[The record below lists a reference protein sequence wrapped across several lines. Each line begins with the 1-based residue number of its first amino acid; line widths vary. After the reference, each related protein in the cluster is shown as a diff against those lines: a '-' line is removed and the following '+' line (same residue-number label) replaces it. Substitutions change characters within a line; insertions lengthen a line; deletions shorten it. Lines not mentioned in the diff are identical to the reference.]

1 MDLTTRFRG
10 TTDVV
15 DGNSDDATLLS
26 HVGRGHRDALE
37 HLYRRHGG
45 SILRFLRQ
53 VCGSPE
59 LAEEVLQETLLA
71 VWKGASRF
79 RAEASAQ
86 TWIFGIARRQAHTAM
101 RRKRLEMVSD
111 DALGD
116 VSDADLGPADL
127 AIASATRDALN
138 RALSKLSIAHREV
151 IVLALVEGLQY
162 GEVARITGVPVGTVR
177 SRLNHA
183 RLAMRALLDE
193 AEMGP
198 NSDRLP

>member
-10 TTDVV
+10 IADVV

-37 HLYRRHGG
+37 LLYRRHGG

-79 RAEASAQ
+79 RAQSSAQ
-86 TWIFGIARRQAHTAM
+86 TWIFEIARRQAHTVM

-116 VSDADLGPADL
+116 VSDSDLGPADL

-138 RALSKLSIAHREV
+138 LALSKLSLPHREV
-151 IVLALVEGLQY
+151 IVLALIEGLPY

-183 RLAMRALLDE
+183 RLAMRKLLDE

-198 NSDRLP
+198 NAD

>member
-1 MDLTTRFRG
+1 MDPTTRFRG
-10 TTDVV
+10 ITDVV
-15 DGNSDDATLLS
+15 DGKSDDTTLLS

-37 HLYRRHGG
+37 ILYRRHGA

-59 LAEEVLQETLLA
+59 LAEEVLQETLVA

-79 RAEASAQ
+79 RAEASAL
-86 TWIFGIARRQAHTAM
+86 TWIFEIARRQAHTAM

-116 VSDADLGPADL
+116 VSDSDLGPADL
-127 AIASATRDALN
+127 AIASATRDALL
-138 RALSKLSIAHREV
+138 RALSELSIAHREV
-151 IVLALVEGLQY
+151 IVLALIEGLQY
-162 GEVARITGVPVGTVR
+162 GAVARITGVPVGTVR
-177 SRLNHA
+177 SRLSHA
-183 RLAMRALLDE
+183 RLAMRKLLEE

-198 NSDRLP
+198 NAD

>member
-1 MDLTTRFRG
+1 MDLTTLFRG
-10 TTDVV
+10 ITDVV
-15 DGNSDDATLLS
+15 DGKSDDTTLLS

-37 HLYRRHGG
+37 LLYLRHGA

-79 RAEASAQ
+79 RAEASAL
-86 TWIFGIARRQAHTAM
+86 TWIFEIARRQAHTAV
-101 RRKRLEMVSD
+101 RRKQLEMVSD

-116 VSDADLGPADL
+116 VSDSDLGPADL
-127 AIASATRDALN
+127 AIASATRDALL
-138 RALSKLSIAHREV
+138 RALSELSIAHREV
-151 IVLALVEGLQY
+151 IVLALIEGLQY
-162 GEVARITGVPVGTVR
+162 GAVARITGVPVGTVR
-177 SRLNHA
+177 SRLSHA
-183 RLAMRALLDE
+183 RLAMRKLLEE

-198 NSDRLP
+198 NAD

>member
-1 MDLTTRFRG
+1 MDPTTRFRG
-10 TTDVV
+10 ITDVV
-15 DGNSDDATLLS
+15 DGKSDDTTLLS

-37 HLYRRHGG
+37 LLYLRHGA

-59 LAEEVLQETLLA
+59 LAEEVLQETLVA

-79 RAEASAQ
+79 RAEASAL
-86 TWIFGIARRQAHTAM
+86 TWIFEIARRQAHTAM

-116 VSDADLGPADL
+116 VSDSDLGPADL
-127 AIASATRDALN
+127 AIASATRDALL
-138 RALSKLSIAHREV
+138 RALSELSIAHREV
-151 IVLALVEGLQY
+151 IVLALIEGLQY
-162 GEVARITGVPVGTVR
+162 GAVARITGVPVGTVR
-177 SRLNHA
+177 SRLSHA
-183 RLAMRALLDE
+183 RLAMRKLLEE

-198 NSDRLP
+198 NAD

>member
-10 TTDVV
+10 ITDVV
-15 DGNSDDATLLS
+15 DGKSDDTTLLS

-37 HLYRRHGG
+37 ILYLRHGA

-59 LAEEVLQETLLA
+59 LAEEVLQETLVA

-79 RAEASAQ
+79 RAEASAL
-86 TWIFGIARRQAHTAM
+86 TWIFEIARRQAHTAM

-116 VSDADLGPADL
+116 VSDSDLGPADL
-127 AIASATRDALN
+127 AIATATRDALL
-138 RALSKLSIAHREV
+138 RALSELSIAHREV
-151 IVLALVEGLQY
+151 IVLALIEGLQY
-162 GEVARITGVPVGTVR
+162 GAVARITGVPVGTVR

-183 RLAMRALLDE
+183 RLAMRKLLEE

-198 NSDRLP
+198 NAD

>member
-10 TTDVV
+10 ITDVV
-15 DGNSDDATLLS
+15 DGKSDDTTLLS

-37 HLYRRHGG
+37 LLYRRHGA

-59 LAEEVLQETLLA
+59 LAEEVLQETLVA

-79 RAEASAQ
+79 RAEASAL
-86 TWIFGIARRQAHTAM
+86 TWIFEIARRQAHTAM

-116 VSDADLGPADL
+116 VSDSDLGPADL
-127 AIASATRDALN
+127 AIASATRDALL
-138 RALSKLSIAHREV
+138 RALSELSIAHREV
-151 IVLALVEGLQY
+151 IVLALIEGLQY
-162 GEVARITGVPVGTVR
+162 GAVARITGVPVGTVR
-177 SRLNHA
+177 SRLSHA
-183 RLAMRALLDE
+183 RLAMRKLLEE

-198 NSDRLP
+198 DSD